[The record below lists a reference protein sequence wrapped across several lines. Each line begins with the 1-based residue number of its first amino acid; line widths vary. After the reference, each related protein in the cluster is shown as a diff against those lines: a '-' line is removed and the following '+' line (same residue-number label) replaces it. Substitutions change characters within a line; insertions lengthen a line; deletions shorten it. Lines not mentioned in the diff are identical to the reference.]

1 MGAQTTGLLSR
12 RDVALLHAV
21 ADRRCEIVHGSQPV
35 LFVDGWLCC
44 DADAGRRL
52 ISVGLLAEPGPGTG
66 RWPARLTEAG
76 EVEVVHPAV
85 HAGHAGHAVGR
96 N

>member
-1 MGAQTTGLLSR
+1 MGTQTTGLLSR
-12 RDVALLHAV
+12 RDIALLHAV
-21 ADRRCEIVHGSQPV
+21 ADQPCEIVHGSQPV
-35 LFVDGWLCC
+35 LFVDGRLCC

-52 ISVGLLAEPGPGTG
+52 VSAGLLAQPGPAAG

-76 EVEVVHPAV
+76 AAEVARTDHPVVHP
-85 HAGHAGHAVGR
+85 GHAVGR

>member
-52 ISVGLLAEPGPGTG
+52 ISAGLLAEPGPGTR

-76 EVEVVHPAV
+76 AAEVARTDHPVVHP
-85 HAGHAGHAVGR
+85 GHAAAR